1 MTKQHAIHNEAACD
15 FLLSGNQ
22 FNDWVVTTAFYA
34 ALHYVQ
40 HEIFPLSEGGNTYA
54 DFNVYFGKVLKQ
66 RNQRLNK
73 HSATLQLVG
82 TRLPGCLPY
91 YRWLYDACMTAR
103 YTNYKVSAGKARLA
117 KSYLDQLKGHLSK

>member
-40 HEIFPLSEGGNTYA
+40 HEIFPLSEGGNTYS

-82 TRLPGCLPY
+82 HSIARLPALLP
-91 YRWLYDACMTAR
+91 
-103 YTNYKVSAGKARLA
+103 LA
-117 KSYLDQLKGHLSK
+117 F